1 MARFDAFLVTCE
13 HATNHVPDNL
23 RAVLADQ
30 ALLES
35 HRGYDLGALPLAREI
50 AKAFSAPLFEGEV
63 SRLVVD
69 LNRSPGHP
77 RLFHSSAKSLSPE
90 ARKQIL
96 DRYYFP
102 YRRAVEDKIASTD
115 GCILHVS
122 VHSFTSELDGVART
136 ADIGLL
142 YDPRRAI
149 ERGLAS
155 AWALTLRTKFAL
167 YRVRRNYP
175 YRGVSDGLVTHLRRV
190 FPEERYC
197 GIELEV
203 NQAIAAN
210 EERAPAMRQAIV
222 DSLMEVLGKER
233 T

>member
-1 MARFDAFLVTCE
+1 M
-13 HATNHVPDNL
+13 
-23 RAVLADQ
+23 
-30 ALLES
+30 
-35 HRGYDLGALPLAREI
+35 PLAERI
-50 AKAFSAPLFEGEV
+50 AKAFDAPLFEGEV

-77 RLFHSSAKSLSPE
+77 RLFHPTIRALPR
-90 ARKQIL
+90 AVRRQIL
-96 DRYYFP
+96 DAYYLP

-115 GCILHVS
+115 GCVLHLS
-122 VHSFTSELDGVART
+122 VHSFTPELNGVART

-142 YDPRRAI
+142 YDPKRKI

-155 AWALTLRTKFAL
+155 AWARILLTKYSQ

-175 YRGVSDGLVTHLRRV
+175 YRGTSDGLVTHLRRM

-203 NQAIAAN
+203 NLKIAADKKRALALHRDIVAAMGEVLG
-210 EERAPAMRQAIV
+210 EERA
-222 DSLMEVLGKER
+222 
-233 T
+233 